1 MPKQNRTEYKVYK
14 FVCKNPGNSTYY
26 ISKKLDMSGGRVR
39 HALCKLKKIGLI
51 RFKFVRDNPR
61 IRKLSYPV
69 GMLKLL
75 PRGMKRQL
83 KKLK

>member
-1 MPKQNRTEYKVYK
+1 MQVK
-14 FVCKNPGNSTYY
+14 KNN
-26 ISKKLDMSGGRVR
+26 
-39 HALCKLKKIGLI
+39 
-51 RFKFVRDNPR
+51 NPR